1 MKYTKIISILLTFT
15 LFISFALPPVSL
27 AMEPID
33 YDDNNSLNS
42 ENEFFAPEIDTEEYN
57 KYIFDTENYLYEH
70 PELKSIFESFSDVE
84 KQYFWDSINIART
97 SFNTESQILDQSF
110 PSPRVA
116 PVVWFVAATCA
127 RLVASQIP
135 KATIR
140 FSAHAIKRANERQ
153 LTSKQVADT
162 IVNGR
167 KYMDRF
173 TRARAVYD
181 KERNINVV
189 FVGNTKEVASIYKPS
204 TGEIALKFVNSNWSW

>member
-1 MKYTKIISILLTFT
+1 MKYSKIISIILTFT

-33 YDDNNSLNS
+33 FDDNESLIS
-42 ENEFFAPEIDTEEYN
+42 ENEFLAPQLDTEEYN
-57 KYIFDTENYLYEH
+57 KYIFDTENYLNEH
-70 PELKSIFESFSDVE
+70 PVLKRIFDSFSDVE
-84 KQYFWDSINIART
+84 KQYFWDSINTART
-97 SFNTESQILDQSF
+97 SFDTESQISDQTF
-110 PSPRVA
+110 TSPRVA

-135 KATIR
+135 KATLR
-140 FSAHAIKRANERQ
+140 FSVHAIQRANERQ
-153 LTSKQVADT
+153 LTSKQVADA

-173 TRARAVYD
+173 TRARVVYD
-181 KERNINVV
+181 KESNINVV
-189 FVGNTKEVASIYKPS
+189 FIGNSKEVSTIYKPS